1 MSILCAVIVLVSTG
15 SKAAD
20 ATPGKVTG
28 GSEYSIPQ
36 WFKPSFLDFQG
47 DSEEAREQGRHVMV
61 FMHLDACPYCARM
74 LKENFI
80 SGDTREFMEKNF
92 DVIAVNIRG
101 DLELKWI
108 DGATYTEQELTEH
121 LKTIATPTIVFLD
134 LDGKKVLQ
142 LNGYRDSRSF
152 RYALEY
158 VQSKHYRNQPFA
170 EYLTEQI
177 KPVVYTFRPH
187 SQIAIATYFKGFDK
201 PLAIVFED
209 RYCAECDRFHD
220 KTLNHPNVL
229 AAMEVFL
236 FVRLD
241 AESDQPLIDVEG
253 QVTTPAQWVKDLGLT
268 YRPAVVLFNQGREMF
283 RADGQL
289 YHHHLTEAL
298 RYVGKGNLQYDT
310 LDEFKNVYREE
321 LLKEGRGINFAE

>member
-1 MSILCAVIVLVSTG
+1 
-15 SKAAD
+15 
-20 ATPGKVTG
+20 
-28 GSEYSIPQ
+28 
-36 WFKPSFLDFQG
+36 
-47 DSEEAREQGRHVMV
+47 
-61 FMHLDACPYCARM
+61 M

-298 RYVGKGNLQYDT
+298 RYVGKGYLQYDT

-321 LLKEGRGINFAE
+321 LLKEGRDINFAE